1 MAETLAE
8 GAQETCSVIEGN
20 CFDTEVPVP
29 DPSAND
35 PVVVSVSN
43 GEPAGT
49 DVVVTDPV
57 ASDAGPIDGSVVP
70 DSSVAAVAPQRF
82 AVGDSV
88 MLGAADELVADG
100 FLVDAEESR
109 SFVRGIDV
117 VQALADSGQLPNQLV
132 IHLGTNGPITQAE
145 MDQMMAVIAPV
156 PQVVLIRNDVDRD
169 YAEQNNT
176 LMVNAAA
183 ANPNVSVLYWDGLA
197 AQCQGDCIYQDGIH
211 LKSTGAA
218 YYVQLINGVLAA

>member
-1 MAETLAE
+1 MHK
-8 GAQETCSVIEGN
+8 S
-20 CFDTEVPVP
+20 DTEAAVP
-29 DPSAND
+29 DASAND
-35 PVVVSVSN
+35 PGVVAAAGS
-43 GEPAGT
+43 EPTGT
-49 DVVVTDPV
+49 DASATDPV
-57 ASDAGPIDGSVVP
+57 TSDAGQTDGSVAP
-70 DSSVAAVAPQRF
+70 DTTVAAVAPQRL

-109 SFVRGIDV
+109 AFVRGIDV
-117 VQALADSGQLPNQLV
+117 VQALVDSGRLPNQLV
-132 IHLGTNGPITQAE
+132 IHLGTNGPITQSE
-145 MDQMMAVIAPV
+145 MDQMMALVASV
-156 PQVVLIRNDVDRD
+156 PQVVLVRNDVERD
-169 YAEQNNT
+169 YGEQNNS

-197 AQCQGDCIYQDGIH
+197 SQCQGDCIYQDGIH